1 MSQVKLSW
9 TAPADN
15 VEVAGYLVER
25 QDPGSTSFVQVGTST
40 GTRYN
45 VSVRVQGLNR
55 SKTSG
60 AILLRTVR
68 FASVSW
74 PFSRSLMFK

>member
-25 QDPGSTSFVQVGTST
+25 QDPEYEFCTGRDDTRDEVQ
-40 GTRYN
+40 RF
-45 VSVRVQGLNR
+45 R
-55 SKTSG
+55 SC
-60 AILLRTVR
+60 
-68 FASVSW
+68 
-74 PFSRSLMFK
+74 SRS